1 MKLKFKKKK
10 IKVQEEKIL
19 LPKLPDINYDTNI
32 PAIYK
37 YNPEDR
43 VNIIQAGYAEVG
55 EKYVS
60 HDYNNA
66 LELLS
71 KDTRDSSD
79 LRAWKLKF
87 KAYSYTG
94 DIIEVNTNGLYP
106 IIQDQESVDKLME
119 KYINGVNTMAEKHGS
134 KVKAKLDKATGKVM
148 KTGGERKHVELDP
161 KTGCRPG
168 TTAHI
173 VGTIMLKFK
182 EGSEHRSKCLPLIQ
196 KELQDQGF
204 DEKKAKSLAASW
216 YSTLV
221 LRKADIYGKFKTVKA
236 AAKTTKESEKPAKK
250 LKLSKKAGK

>member
-1 MKLKFKKKK
+1 MQQAFVEIKMKFKIKKKK
-10 IKVQEEKIL
+10 IQEEKIL
-19 LPKLPDINYDTNI
+19 LPKFPDINYDISI

-37 YNPEDR
+37 YSPADR

-94 DIIEVNTNGLYP
+94 DTIEVNTNGLYP
-106 IIQDQESVDKLME
+106 IIQDPESVNKLME
-119 KYINGVNTMAEKHGS
+119 KHINGVNTMAEKHGS
-134 KVKAKLDKATGKVM
+134 KVKAKLDKATGKVT
-148 KTGGERKHVELDP
+148 KTGGERKQVEMDP

-168 TTAHI
+168 TTAQL

-182 EGSEHRSKCLPLIQ
+182 EGP
-196 KELQDQGF
+196 
-204 DEKKAKSLAASW
+204 
-216 YSTLV
+216 
-221 LRKADIYGKFKTVKA
+221 
-236 AAKTTKESEKPAKK
+236 
-250 LKLSKKAGK
+250 

>member
-1 MKLKFKKKK
+1 MKFKIKKKK
-10 IKVQEEKIL
+10 IQEEKIL
-19 LPKLPDINYDTNI
+19 LPKFPDINYDISI

-94 DIIEVNTNGLYP
+94 DTIEVSTNGLYP
-106 IIQDQESVDKLME
+106 IIQDPESVNKLME

-134 KVKAKLDKATGKVM
+134 KVKAKLDKATGKVT
-148 KTGGERKHVELDP
+148 KTGGERKHVEMDP

-168 TTAHI
+168 TTAQL

-182 EGSEHRSKCLPLIQ
+182 EGPEHRSKCLPLIQ

-236 AAKTTKESEKPAKK
+236 AGKATKESEKPAKK
-250 LKLSKKAGK
+250 LKLSKKADK

>member
-94 DIIEVNTNGLYP
+94 DVIEVNTNGLYP

-236 AAKTTKESEKPAKK
+236 AAKTTKESEKSVKK

>member
-1 MKLKFKKKK
+1 MKKFKIKKKK
-10 IKVQEEKIL
+10 TQEEKIL
-19 LPKLPDINYDTNI
+19 LPKLPDINYDTSI

-94 DIIEVNTNGLYP
+94 DTIEVNTNGLYP
-106 IIQDQESVDKLME
+106 IIQDPESVDKLME

-221 LRKADIYGKFKTVKA
+221 LRKADIYGKFKAVKA
-236 AAKTTKESEKPAKK
+236 ATKATKESKKPAKK